1 LSDVSLALKMPSR
14 YSIEKNR
21 GGTRIQ
27 DSLSPITPFIIK
39 SELPHHLHNGI
50 MSDSVKSFYEV
61 EFKNDDFL
69 FGLLALI
76 YVLISPGQTI
86 LNCPGFYEP
95 ILICVDER
103 DDPALQSIGHKL
115 CDDFNCTI

>member
-1 LSDVSLALKMPSR
+1 MPSK

-21 GGTRIQ
+21 GGTRIPN
-27 DSLSPITPFIIK
+27 SLSPITPFIIK

-50 MSDSVKSFYEV
+50 MFDSVKSFCEV
-61 EFKNDDFL
+61 EFKNDDDFL

-76 YVLISPGQTI
+76 YVLISLGQAI
-86 LNCPGFYEP
+86 LNCPGFDEP

-103 DDPALQSIGHKL
+103 DDLALKCIGHKF
-115 CDDFNCTI
+115 CDDFKCTI